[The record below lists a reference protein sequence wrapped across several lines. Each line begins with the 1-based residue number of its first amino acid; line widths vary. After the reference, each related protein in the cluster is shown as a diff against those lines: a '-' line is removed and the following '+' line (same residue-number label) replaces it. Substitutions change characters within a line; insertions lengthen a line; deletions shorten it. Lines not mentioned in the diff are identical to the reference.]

1 MDVSR
6 VGIDKLGQ
14 GVDIGAEELFQTS
27 MGENVVDDWSLRTE
41 LLQHLF
47 GCDELSGFGLLGLV
61 HNLHLAKQH
70 LAHLLGRCYVELV
83 SGELVYVLFNLL
95 NAVGQG
101 SRCLGKSLGVEPHS
115 VHLHFCQHRHERHLD
130 VIEQV
135 VNTSLLEAWLQH
147 VV

>member
-6 VGIDKLGQ
+6 AGIDKLGQ
-14 GVDIGAEELFQTS
+14 GVDIGAEQLLQAS

-47 GCDELSGFGLLGLV
+47 GCDELSGLGLLGLV
-61 HNLHLAKQH
+61 HNLHLAEEH
-70 LAHLLGRCYVELV
+70 LAHLLGRRYVELM
-83 SGELVYVLFNLL
+83 SGELVYVLLNLL
-95 NAVGQG
+95 HAVGQG

-130 VIEQV
+130 VVEQV
-135 VNTSLLEAWLQH
+135 VNASLLEARLQH